1 MGKELPAILSAT
13 SSSRSRTQSEDRTG
27 EGASPESAGGS
38 LFFGSNGG
46 PSSRM
51 GSAHISPNVGDG
63 DSNDQQSG
71 SCEKKCHRSGRPS
84 GNEPRARSRNEG
96 RQGDASCSAPARG
109 EQDSDGV
116 GKEVN
121 SEKDQTSARGSMVSL
136 TSDLCHQ
143 IECAQLT
150 IEKELERL
158 KSVWT
163 SSSTGGKTS
172 LWKLDLLEIYCEE
185 GSQITEHASRLGLKA
200 RRFTFRDGDLSTS
213 SGRSALWKVIL
224 EEKTSRSVGRS
235 GLQILGQLQSPQHG
249 QKHQHRK
256 QDSSRK
262 TTTANPLKTV

>member
-1 MGKELPAILSAT
+1 ML
-13 SSSRSRTQSEDRTG
+13 
-27 EGASPESAGGS
+27 
-38 LFFGSNGG
+38 
-46 PSSRM
+46 
-51 GSAHISPNVGDG
+51 
-63 DSNDQQSG
+63 
-71 SCEKKCHRSGRPS
+71 
-84 GNEPRARSRNEG
+84 
-96 RQGDASCSAPARG
+96 
-109 EQDSDGV
+109 
-116 GKEVN
+116 
-121 SEKDQTSARGSMVSL
+121 SL

-150 IEKELERL
+150 IEKELGRL

-262 TTTANPLKTV
+262 TPTANPFKTV